1 MKKFGPQSRWV
12 WAVIITVVFGS
23 LAHSIR
29 LGNVLN
35 EIHAFRQTQTAWT
48 IREFM
53 SGNWDISSPLPILG
67 PPWNLPFEFPLFQAF
82 AAVLGNTFSL
92 QPDLAARL
100 AGLITFQI
108 SAILLTVLLS
118 RWFSRKTAL
127 VALILFQFLP
137 FGMQWGPSS
146 LIEYTAIALLL
157 GAIICADNFSRGK
170 SPVFYILLSTLLLSL
185 AFMVKGTTAVAWSL
199 VFIAAILTPIQ
210 TLPSTWRWKLPAALL
225 PLAAGLVAGLMW
237 TQFAEVEKAKN
248 PIAAELGVSALREW
262 YFGTIEQRLNPDNWI
277 VIFSRLPTLGF
288 TFIGFIIILLLAG
301 TAQRWSVRLLG
312 LVSVPVIAIG
322 IFFNLYIIHDYY
334 LNAVYPALVSLIAI
348 AVVFVQNKIADS
360 RARIGFITLATVG
373 ILAVSWTTPEGAKLA
388 EIARNATYH
397 PSISKIIHEEVPE
410 GEAVL
415 ISGCDWDPTPLYY
428 AERRGIMLPGWFQG
442 EIPLNWIGQEF
453 NYIAFCGGAG
463 DPAPGDPATIIDPEV
478 WTWVETS
485 PGIYRILPRFGRD
498 AS

>member
-1 MKKFGPQSRWV
+1 MT
-12 WAVIITVVFGS
+12 TVVLGS

-29 LGNVLN
+29 LRNTLN

-53 SGNWDISSPLPILG
+53 SGNWDIASPLPILG

-82 AAVLGNTFSL
+82 AAVLGNVFSL

-127 VALILFQFLP
+127 ITLILFQFLP

-157 GAIICADNFSRGK
+157 GAIICADNYTKEK
-170 SPVFYILLSTLLLSL
+170 SIVLYIFLSAVLLSL
-185 AFMVKGTTAVAWSL
+185 AFMVKGTTAIAWSL
-199 VFIAAILTPIQ
+199 VFIAAVMTPARS
-210 TLPSTWRWKLPAALL
+210 LSSTWRWKLPAALL

-237 TQFAEVEKAKN
+237 TQFAEVERDKF
-248 PIAAELGVSALREW
+248 PIAAELGVTALREW
-262 YFGTIEQRLNPDNWI
+262 YFGTLEQRLNPDNWI

-288 TFIGFIIILLLAG
+288 SLIGFIIILLLAG
-301 TAQRWSVRLLG
+301 IAQRWSFRLLG

-322 IFFNLYIIHDYY
+322 IFFNLYIVHDYY

-348 AVVFVQNKIADS
+348 AVVFVQNQIADH
-360 RARIGFITLATVG
+360 RARVGFIAIATFGV
-373 ILAVSWTTPEGAKLA
+373 LAVSWTTPEGAKLA
-388 EIARNATYH
+388 EIARNATYN
-397 PSISKIIHEEVPE
+397 PSISKVIQEEVPE

-442 EIPLNWIGQEF
+442 EVPLNWIGQEF

-463 DPAPGDPATIIDPEV
+463 DPAAGDPGTLIDPEV
-478 WTWVETS
+478 WTWVEIS
-485 PGIYRILPRFGRD
+485 PGIYRILPKFGRD
-498 AS
+498 AT